1 MTEFRK
7 ARPEEAADILDFI
20 NYVFSEAHRPHD
32 FKKFNPHMYDSDYP
46 FWNDHYVASE
56 DGRIRATVA
65 VTFEQRV
72 HSGIAMTSC
81 EVGQVSSHPYHR
93 GKGYMQALMNMAVAD
108 MEKAGADYAH
118 LGGLRQRYEYF
129 GFSRAECA
137 YEMHITKNNCFHKK
151 NEKSGAVT
159 LDGDLILLDGRE
171 AGRFDG
177 DRAVLGDWDLAP
189 GAYAAFLEKTGEEE
203 VSVHVKPYDKAC
215 LRGLA
220 AFCES
225 TALIYTDQIRMY
237 NYEKFLLACLKAR
250 AGQGLAASG
259 SMSLEIEGRR
269 FTLSVK
275 EGTAFAGPCGKADMT
290 LTHMEAQD
298 LFFSMTEHTLRDD
311 LPRGWFPFVL

>member
-7 ARPEEAADILDFI
+7 AKPEEADDILDFI

-46 FWNDHYVASE
+46 FWNDHYVVSE

-65 VTFEQRV
+65 ITFEHPV

-81 EVGQVSSHPYHR
+81 EVGQVSVHPYHR

-108 MEKAGADYAH
+108 MGKEGADYAH

-137 YEMHITKNNCFHKK
+137 FEMNITKNNCFHKR
-151 NEKSGAVT
+151 NEKSGSVT
-159 LDGDLILLDGRE
+159 LDGDTILFEGSP
-171 AGRFDG
+171 AGHFDG
-177 DRAVLGDWDLAP
+177 DRAVLEDYSLAP
-189 GAYAAFLEKTGEEE
+189 GAYDAFLEKNGDPE

-225 TALIYTDQIRMY
+225 SALIYTDQIRMY
-237 NYEKFLLACLKAR
+237 NYEKYLLACLKPR
-250 AGQGLAASG
+250 AEQGIAADG
-259 SMSLEIEGRR
+259 SMSLEIGGRC

-275 EGTAFAGPCGKADMT
+275 DGAAAAAPCEKADRI

-298 LFFSMTEHTLRDD
+298 LFFSMTEHTLRND
-311 LPRGWFPFVL
+311 LPRGWFPFAL